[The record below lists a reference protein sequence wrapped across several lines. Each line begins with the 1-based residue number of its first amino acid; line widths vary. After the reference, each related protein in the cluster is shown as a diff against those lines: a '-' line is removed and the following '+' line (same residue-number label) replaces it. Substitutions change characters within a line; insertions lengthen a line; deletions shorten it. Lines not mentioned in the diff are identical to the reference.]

1 MSEKAQ
7 YRTRQI
13 TELENY
19 LCSMEGKH
27 VTVSDICKYFKSQG
41 ISIGTTTVYRQLDR
55 MVEQGLV
62 AKYVVDGT
70 SSACFEYL
78 GHDEHCHKHICFHC
92 KCEKCGKVIH
102 LECKRLLMPAATIVT
117 ACLLA
122 GCGAGA
128 AAGTDNSSVTESQ
141 SGVNG
146 SEQENASSDSQK
158 LQIVATIFPEYDWVK
173 EILGDQADNVD
184 LTLLLGNGTDMHSFQ
199 PTMEDILKVSTCDL
213 FIYVGGESD
222 SWVADALKGA
232 GNPDRKA
239 INLMDVLGDQVK
251 EEEIVE
257 GMQDEDGHTHEEEHT
272 HDDDLEY
279 DEHVWLSLKNASLFC
294 DTIASS
300 LADVDPEHSRLYQ
313 QNAEAY
319 EEKLAALDQ
328 EYQTSVEKSQSK
340 TLLFADRFPFRY
352 LIDDYN
358 LTYYAAFAGCS
369 AETDASFETITF
381 LAGKLDE
388 LNLPAV
394 LTIENSD
401 QKVAKAVIENTN
413 TKDQKILT
421 LNSMQSVTTKDVE
434 EGTTYLSIMEN
445 NLQILKEAL

>member
-1 MSEKAQ
+1 MS
-7 YRTRQI
+7 
-13 TELENY
+13 
-19 LCSMEGKH
+19 
-27 VTVSDICKYFKSQG
+27 
-41 ISIGTTTVYRQLDR
+41 
-55 MVEQGLV
+55 
-62 AKYVVDGT
+62 
-70 SSACFEYL
+70 
-78 GHDEHCHKHICFHC
+78 
-92 KCEKCGKVIH
+92 
-102 LECKRLLMPAATIVT
+102 AATIGT

-257 GMQDEDGHTHEEEHT
+257 GMQDEDGSATPLPVVLLMLIRSIPGFISRT
-272 HDDDLEY
+272 PRITK
-279 DEHVWLSLKNASLFC
+279 KNW
-294 DTIASS
+294 
-300 LADVDPEHSRLYQ
+300 Q
-313 QNAEAY
+313 
-319 EEKLAALDQ
+319 
-328 EYQTSVEKSQSK
+328 
-340 TLLFADRFPFRY
+340 
-352 LIDDYN
+352 
-358 LTYYAAFAGCS
+358 
-369 AETDASFETITF
+369 
-381 LAGKLDE
+381 
-388 LNLPAV
+388 
-394 LTIENSD
+394 
-401 QKVAKAVIENTN
+401 
-413 TKDQKILT
+413 
-421 LNSMQSVTTKDVE
+421 
-434 EGTTYLSIMEN
+434 LSIRN
-445 NLQILKEAL
+445 TRHQWRNPSQKPCFLQIVSRSAI